1 MEIHREVLRT
11 FFGNFNNLN
20 AIQEESIPVILDG
33 NNIIISSST
42 GTGKTEAVL
51 APLVS
56 KYLDEALL
64 NNRITWLYI
73 TPTKALAN
81 DIYRRINPLLS
92 QLHLNIGIRHGDRDE
107 TRLVKKIHILIT
119 TPESLDVIMKR
130 DDNTLKDIR
139 AIILDEVHILYN
151 TQRGLQMSLIISRL
165 KQHIL
170 THTIQIAC
178 LSATIAS
185 CEDISSFLFGNTENF
200 YKIVRH
206 SHKIIDAFITIIENK
221 EGLLKLIEKI
231 LTRPTKLLIFANSRK
246 ECDRL
251 GSILANSEML
261 RPHLFTHYSSLST
274 QVREET
280 EKEFNQAETA
290 ICIATST
297 LELGIDIGDIDAVIL
312 WGPPWTVNSFLQRI
326 GRGNRRTNKT
336 NAICLVSYMSSK
348 NKYLD
353 LLYFYAILDLAKE
366 GIIEKINPMGLYG
379 ALVQQILMIIA
390 TNQGAFTRTQD
401 IINIANIHDHLT
413 GENVEEILKSMSEAN
428 YIKPHGFKHRYG
440 ANEGLYRLLDLR
452 LIYSNISMSS
462 REIAIFEGK
471 KEIGH
476 ISTKNLL
483 NIYLGSI
490 IRFAGRCWKVVKIEK
505 TRIQV
510 KYNDFIKDPIEI
522 QYSSKGKYISDTL
535 ILNRIYDYLIGMKI
549 HFDIIDKKFRTPFS
563 NYINNLISIFS
574 PSHIPLI
581 RLDDNFYYLT
591 FAGNLC
597 NLVFCQV
604 LGINELKIDQIGIF
618 SRSPID
624 FSKLPLNL
632 NNYENIIEN
641 LFSSSQIET
650 VFQSILPESIQ
661 KKEFFEEWRC
671 NPEITKLIQR
681 LVSSTPKEISI
692 KDISWLLEID

>member
-1 MEIHREVLRT
+1 MEIHQEVLRT

-20 AIQEESIPVILDG
+20 AIQKESIPVILDG

-51 APLVS
+51 APLIS
-56 KYLDEALL
+56 KYLDESLL
-64 NNRITWLYI
+64 NDRMTWLYI

-92 QLHLNIGIRHGDRDE
+92 QLHLNVGIRHGDRDE

-130 DDNTLKDIR
+130 DDNSLDDIR

-151 TQRGLQMSLIISRL
+151 TQRGLQMSLLISRL
-165 KQHIL
+165 KQNIL
-170 THTIQIAC
+170 THNIQIAC

-185 CEDISSFLFGNTENF
+185 CEDISSFLFGNAGKF

-206 SHKIIDAFITIIENK
+206 SHKIIDAFITFIENQ
-221 EGLLKLIEKI
+221 EDLLKLIEKI

-251 GSILANSEML
+251 GSILGNSEML

-274 QVREET
+274 EVREET
-280 EKEFNQAETA
+280 EKEFNQAKTA

-326 GRGNRRTNKT
+326 GRGNRRTKKT
-336 NAICLVSYMSSK
+336 NAICLVSYESK

-353 LLYFYAILDLAKE
+353 LLYFYAILNLAKE
-366 GIIEKINPMGLYG
+366 GIIEKISPMRLYG
-379 ALVQQILMIIA
+379 ALTQQILMVIA

-440 ANEGLYRLLDLR
+440 ANDGLYRLLDLR
-452 LIYSNISMSS
+452 LIYGNIPVSS

-476 ISTKNLL
+476 ISKKNLL
-483 NIYLGSI
+483 NIQLGSI

-505 TRIQV
+505 LRIQV
-510 KYNDFIKDPIEI
+510 NYNDFIKDPIEI

-535 ILNRIYDYLIGMKI
+535 ILNRIYDYLSKMKI
-549 HFDIIDKKFRTPFS
+549 NFDIIDKKFRTPFY
-563 NYINNLISIFS
+563 NYINNLVSVFS

-581 RLDDNFYYLT
+581 RLDDNFCYLT
-591 FAGNLC
+591 FGGKLC

-604 LGINELKIDQIGIF
+604 LGINELKIDQIGIVSKF
-618 SRSPID
+618 PID
-624 FSKLPLNL
+624 FSKLPLSL
-632 NNYENIIEN
+632 NDYETIIEN

-650 VFQSILPESIQ
+650 IFQSILPESIQ

-681 LVSSTPKEISI
+681 LVSATPKEILI

>member
-1 MEIHREVLRT
+1 MEIHREVLRA
-11 FFGNFNNLN
+11 FFGSFNRLN
-20 AIQEESIPVILDG
+20 DIQKESIPVILEG

-64 NNRITWLYI
+64 NDRITWLYI

-81 DIYRRINPLLS
+81 DIDRRINHLMS
-92 QLHLNIGIRHGDRDE
+92 QLHLTVGIRHGDRDE
-107 TRLVKKIHILIT
+107 TRLAKKIHFLIT

-130 DDNTLKDIR
+130 DDDTLKDIH

-151 TQRGLQMSLIISRL
+151 TQRGLQISLIISRL
-165 KQHIL
+165 KQQIL
-170 THTIQIAC
+170 NHPLQIAC

-185 CEDISSFLFGNTENF
+185 CEDISTFLFGNTEKF

-206 SHKIIDAFITIIENK
+206 LHKIIDAFITIIENK
-221 EGLLKLIEKI
+221 EDLPKLIEKI

-251 GSILANSEML
+251 GSILANSEVL

-274 QVREET
+274 QMREET
-280 EKEFNQAETA
+280 EKAFNQAKTA

-326 GRGNRRTNKT
+326 GRGSRRTRKT
-336 NAICLVSYMSSK
+336 NAICLVSYESK
-348 NKYLD
+348 NKFFD

-366 GIIEKINPMGLYG
+366 GNIENFSPMRLYG
-379 ALVQQILMIIA
+379 ALIQQILIFIA
-390 TNQGAFTRTQD
+390 TNQGAFTRTQE

-413 GENVEEILKSMSEAN
+413 KENIEEILRSMSEAN

-440 ANEGLYRLLDLR
+440 ANDGLYRLLDLR
-452 LIYSNISMSS
+452 LIYSNIPMSS

-483 NIYLGSI
+483 KIYRESI
-490 IRFAGRCWKVVKIEK
+490 IRFAGKCWKVVKIENS
-505 TRIQV
+505 RIQV
-510 KYNDFIKDPIEI
+510 KHNDFIKDPIEI
-522 QYSSKGKYISDTL
+522 LYLSKGRYISDTL
-535 ILNRIYDYLIGMKI
+535 ILNRIYDYLTGMKI
-549 HFDIIDKKFRTPFS
+549 NFEIIHKKFRLPFS
-563 NYINNLISIFS
+563 NNIKNFSSIFS
-574 PSHIPLI
+574 PSHIPII
-581 RLDDNFYYLT
+581 RLDDNYYYLT
-591 FAGNLC
+591 FGGNLC
-597 NLVFCQV
+597 NLVFCQK
-604 LGINELKIDQIGIF
+604 LGINELKIDRIGIL

-632 NNYENIIEN
+632 NDYEIIIEN

-650 VFQSILPESIQ
+650 IFQSILPESIQ
-661 KKEFFEEWRC
+661 KKEFFEEWRS

-681 LVSSTPKEISI
+681 LVSAAPKEISLM
-692 KDISWLLEID
+692 DISWLLEID